1 MKNMKR
7 IITISL
13 LIFYLIG
20 VFTFIHFEKEEKNNH
35 EIMNVELLKAQRKE
49 VFDSLVWIVN
59 DEIKHSFPKSKI
71 NRWLLVKHSLV
82 ENVDLTLVLSQ
93 ARLESQYGTLVKK
106 GEVADY
112 SNSVFGVIKDYQTI
126 DDSIY
131 PYVRLISTR
140 YLNNNR
146 TVDDLLESGFK
157 QTNTSR
163 KYAAD
168 PLYCQKLKRIRTH
181 LQKTYNIEELQE
193 KYNELTTKINDIK

>member
-1 MKNMKR
+1 MKR
-7 IITISL
+7 IIAASL
-13 LIFYLIG
+13 VIFYLIG
-20 VFTFIHFEKEEKNNH
+20 VFTLIHFEKDKKNND
-35 EIMNVELLKAQRKE
+35 EIINVELLKSQRKE
-49 VFDSLVWIVN
+49 VFDSLIWIVN
-59 DEIKHSFPKSKI
+59 DEIKHSFPNSKI
-71 NRWLLVKHSLV
+71 NRWLLVKHSLN

-112 SNSVFGVIKDYQTI
+112 SNSVFGVIKDYKTI

-131 PYVRLISTR
+131 PYVHLIATR
-140 YLNNNR
+140 YLDNDR
-146 TVDDLLESGFK
+146 SVDDLLESGFR

-168 PLYCQKLKRIRTH
+168 PLYCQKIKRIRTH

-193 KYNELTTKINDIK
+193 EYNELTRKINNINYN

>member
-1 MKNMKR
+1 MKR
-7 IITISL
+7 IIAASL
-13 LIFYLIG
+13 VIFYLIG
-20 VFTFIHFEKEEKNNH
+20 VFSLIHFEKDKKNNV
-35 EIMNVELLKAQRKE
+35 EIIDVELLKAQRKE
-49 VFDSLVWIVN
+49 VFDSLIWIVN

-71 NRWLLVKHSLV
+71 NRWLLVKHSLN

-112 SNSVFGVIKDYQTI
+112 SNSVFGVIKDYKTI

-131 PYVRLISTR
+131 PYVHLIATR
-140 YLNNNR
+140 YLDNDR
-146 TVDDLLESGFK
+146 SVDELLESGFR
-157 QTNTSR
+157 QTNTSK

-181 LQKTYNIEELQE
+181 LQETYNIEELQKRYNMLTE
-193 KYNELTTKINDIK
+193 KIKNS